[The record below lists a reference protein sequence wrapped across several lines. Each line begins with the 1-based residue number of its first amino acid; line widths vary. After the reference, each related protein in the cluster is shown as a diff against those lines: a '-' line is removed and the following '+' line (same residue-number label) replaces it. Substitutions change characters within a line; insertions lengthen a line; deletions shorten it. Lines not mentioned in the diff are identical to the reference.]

1 MDCEKCAQKLR
12 KVIAPD
18 PFTRTSEQLKTSRKV
33 NENKHLSDLGRHV
46 IGSSKCEI
54 CKKSLHQDGRF
65 CQTCAFQQ
73 GKCAM
78 CGLEVQDVSMHN
90 VGGDLE
96 RKVVNQR
103 ERERR
108 EKIMK
113 LERLEEARDAEEEER
128 KVKKTKRE
136 QGDDVDD
143 DDQRV
148 KKKSVIAAAAV
159 DDELEARKT
168 TPQRPKVQSGPTSL
182 IASLVEQSSASLNK
196 QTTGWQYDP
205 KSGYYFDVIKQ
216 QYYCPNTKLYF
227 CCKTKKWLTPEA
239 QAPKN
244 GTFKAGTRKPD
255 KFGL

>member
-1 MDCEKCAQKLR
+1 MVCEKCAQKLR

-108 EKIMK
+108 EKI
-113 LERLEEARDAEEEER
+113 
-128 KVKKTKRE
+128 
-136 QGDDVDD
+136 
-143 DDQRV
+143 